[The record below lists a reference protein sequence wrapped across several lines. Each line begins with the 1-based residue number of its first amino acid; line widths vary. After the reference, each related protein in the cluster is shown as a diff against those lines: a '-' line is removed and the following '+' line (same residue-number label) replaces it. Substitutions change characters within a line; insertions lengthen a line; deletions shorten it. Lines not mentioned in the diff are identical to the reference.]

1 MTEPVPIACTLS
13 PADRRGQAGRW
24 NQLTG
29 RDLTGRTETADGLR
43 LRFRP
48 QAEAELRALVAVES
62 ECCPW
67 ATWTVTAG
75 TGEVTLDVR
84 AAAAGAAALREMFR
98 AAPAAPSGA
107 RASAS
112 SPGQAR
118 SDTRR

>member
-1 MTEPVPIACTLS
+1 MTEPVPIACTLTLDDLR
-13 PADRRGQAGRW
+13 AQARRW
-24 NQLTG
+24 DQLTG

-43 LRFRP
+43 LRFRLEG
-48 QAEAELRALVAVES
+48 EAELRALVAVES

-84 AAAAGAAALREMFR
+84 AAAGGAAVLREMFR
-98 AAPAAPSGA
+98 AAPAVPSGA

-118 SDTRR
+118 WDTRR